1 MMIVNL
7 LGFFAIGLIAWW
19 FWFYT
24 PTTTSV
30 GEGDLVITVD
40 AGSYTPAHITLP
52 ANRPTTLTFL
62 RKDASPCAE
71 VVMIPSL
78 DINETLPLNKAISVD
93 LPALE
98 PGEYPFHCQMQMY
111 RGSLTVNLE
120 EKL

>member
-7 LGFFAIGLIAWW
+7 AGFLAIGLIAWW
-19 FWFYT
+19 FWFYKPAT
-24 PTTTSV
+24 ISASD
-30 GEGDLVITVD
+30 GDIVIIVE
-40 AGSYTPAHITLP
+40 AGSYSPAHLTLP
-52 ANRPTTLTFL
+52 ANQPTTLTFL

-78 DINETLPLNKAISVD
+78 DINETLPLNQTITID

-111 RGSLTVNLE
+111 RGQLNVS
-120 EKL
+120 

>member
-7 LGFFAIGLIAWW
+7 VGLLAIGLIAWW
-19 FWFYT
+19 FWFYKPAT
-24 PTTTSV
+24 ISASD
-30 GEGDLVITVD
+30 GDIVITVD
-40 AGSYTPAHITLP
+40 AGSYTPAHISLP
-52 ANRPTTLTFL
+52 ANQPITLTFL

-78 DINETLPLNKAISVD
+78 DINETLPLNNAITVD

-111 RGSLTVNLE
+111 RGQLNVS
-120 EKL
+120 